1 MAITQIS
8 AFLENK
14 PGTLFKAISAVT
26 EAAVNM
32 RALSVAETKDFGILR
47 LIVSDVEKTKASLG
61 RDTIIRETPVIA
73 VKMNDETG
81 ALKGI
86 LEILGNANVNIEYV
100 YAFTGALQG
109 SAYVVFRV
117 DDVEGAEKILLEN
130 GIITLEDEDMEGLLA

>member
-8 AFLENK
+8 AFLENR

-26 EAAVNM
+26 DAGVNM

-47 LIVSDVEKTKASLG
+47 VIVSDVEKTKAALG
-61 RDTIIRETPVIA
+61 ADTMIRETQVIA
-73 VKMNDETG
+73 VTMDDKTG

-86 LEILGNANVNIEYV
+86 LEILRNANVNIEYV
-100 YAFTGALQG
+100 YAFTGAIQG

-117 DDVEGAEKILLEN
+117 DDVESAEKILAKN
-130 GIITLEDEDMEGLLA
+130 GIMTLNDADLEGFLA

>member
-1 MAITQIS
+1 
-8 AFLENK
+8 
-14 PGTLFKAISAVT
+14 
-26 EAAVNM
+26 M

>member
-14 PGTLFKAISAVT
+14 PGTLFKAISAIT
-26 EAAVNM
+26 DAGVNM

-47 LIVSDVEKTKASLG
+47 VIVSDVEKTKASLG
-61 RDTIIRETPVIA
+61 TDTMIRETPVIA

-86 LEILGNANVNIEYV
+86 LEILGDANVNIEYV
-100 YAFTGALQG
+100 YAFTGAIEG

-117 DDVEGAEKILLEN
+117 DYVEGAEKILSEN
-130 GIITLEDEDMEGLLA
+130 GIVTLDDKDMEGFLA

>member
-14 PGTLFKAISAVT
+14 PGTLFKAISAIT
-26 EAAVNM
+26 DAGVNM

-47 LIVSDVEKTKASLG
+47 VIVSDVEKTKASLG
-61 RDTIIRETPVIA
+61 TDTMIRETPVIA

-86 LEILGNANVNIEYV
+86 LEILGDANVNIEYV
-100 YAFTGALQG
+100 YAFTGAIEG

-117 DDVEGAEKILLEN
+117 DDVEGAEKILSEN
-130 GIITLEDEDMEGLLA
+130 GIVTLDDKDMEGLLA

>member
-26 EAAVNM
+26 EAGVNM

>member
-26 EAAVNM
+26 EAGVNM

-117 DDVEGAEKILLEN
+117 DDVEGAEKILSEN

>member
-14 PGTLFKAISAVT
+14 PGTLFKAISAIT
-26 EAAVNM
+26 DAGVNM

-47 LIVSDVEKTKASLG
+47 VIVSDVEKTKASLG
-61 RDTIIRETPVIA
+61 TDTMIRETPVIA

-86 LEILGNANVNIEYV
+86 LEILGDANVNIEYV
-100 YAFTGALQG
+100 YAFTGAIEG

-117 DDVEGAEKILLEN
+117 DDVEGAEKILSEN
-130 GIITLEDEDMEGLLA
+130 GIVTLDDKDMEGFLA

>member
-8 AFLENK
+8 AFLENR

-26 EAAVNM
+26 EAGVNM
-32 RALSVAETKDFGILR
+32 RALSIAETKDFGILR